1 MEFDCRFISQKFY
14 WGINDS
20 GIFSGICTRSY
31 KNNHSDCYA
40 DAWFRAYSRVG
51 GQHISVC
58 NIDTGNDAHICTQ
71 DISGP
76 AGTSIFSSM
85 DSGEADDVYKDYYR
99 ATTNIYQVIM
109 DLLTFS
115 PEQIKAF
122 ILIFIRVSI
131 VLFLLP
137 IFGSN
142 IVQMRLKAGLA
153 LIIAVILCSVI
164 RPDINSFPETL
175 LSTVNLILSECVIG
189 MIIGLMIRMFF
200 SAVQLAGQL
209 IGFQMG
215 FAIINVLDPQT
226 GTQASIIAQFGYWI
240 VVLVFLLL
248 NGHHLLLNGLK
259 ESFDIINVG
268 SIRLNQGLFQT
279 VVAAS
284 SRMFL
289 LAIKIGA
296 PAIAALLFV
305 SAAFGICA
313 KFAPQMNI
321 LIVAFPIKIVVG
333 LIFFGLSLQILLRVT
348 KGYLGSFDTLL
359 INIMNLMKV

>member
-1 MEFDCRFISQKFY
+1 ME
-14 WGINDS
+14 
-20 GIFSGICTRSY
+20 
-31 KNNHSDCYA
+31 
-40 DAWFRAYSRVG
+40 
-51 GQHISVC
+51 
-58 NIDTGNDAHICTQ
+58 
-71 DISGP
+71 
-76 AGTSIFSSM
+76 
-85 DSGEADDVYKDYYR
+85 
-99 ATTNIYQVIM
+99 
-109 DLLTFS
+109 LLTFS

-153 LIIAVILCSVI
+153 LVIAVILCSVI
-164 RPDINSFPETL
+164 RPDISSFPETL
-175 LSTVNLILSECVIG
+175 LSTVNLMLSECVIG

-200 SAVQLAGQL
+200 SAAQLAGQL

-226 GTQASIIAQFGYWI
+226 GTQASILAMFGYWV

-268 SIRLNQGLFQT
+268 SIRLSQGLFQT
-279 VVAAS
+279 VIDTA
-284 SRMFL
+284 SRMFV

-333 LIFFGLSLQILLRVT
+333 LIFFGLSLQIILRVT
-348 KGYLGSFDTLL
+348 KGYLGSLDTLL
-359 INIMNLMKV
+359 INIMNLMKA

>member
-1 MEFDCRFISQKFY
+1 
-14 WGINDS
+14 
-20 GIFSGICTRSY
+20 
-31 KNNHSDCYA
+31 
-40 DAWFRAYSRVG
+40 
-51 GQHISVC
+51 
-58 NIDTGNDAHICTQ
+58 
-71 DISGP
+71 
-76 AGTSIFSSM
+76 
-85 DSGEADDVYKDYYR
+85 
-99 ATTNIYQVIM
+99 M

-226 GTQASIIAQFGYWI
+226 GTQASIIAQLGYWI

-268 SIRLNQGLFQT
+268 SIRLSQGLFQT
-279 VVAAS
+279 VVDAS

-305 SAAFGICA
+305 SAAFGICS

-359 INIMNLMKV
+359 INIMNLMKA

>member
-1 MEFDCRFISQKFY
+1 M
-14 WGINDS
+14 
-20 GIFSGICTRSY
+20 
-31 KNNHSDCYA
+31 
-40 DAWFRAYSRVG
+40 
-51 GQHISVC
+51 
-58 NIDTGNDAHICTQ
+58 
-71 DISGP
+71 DI
-76 AGTSIFSSM
+76 
-85 DSGEADDVYKDYYR
+85 
-99 ATTNIYQVIM
+99 
-109 DLLTFS
+109 LTFS

-142 IVQMRLKAGLA
+142 IIQMRLKAGLA
-153 LIIAVILCSVI
+153 LIIAGILCTVI
-164 RPDINSFPETL
+164 KPDINLFPETL
-175 LSTVNLILSECVIG
+175 LSAANLILSECVIG

-200 SAVQLAGQL
+200 TAVQLAGQL

-215 FAIINVLDPQT
+215 FAIVNILDPQT

-259 ESFDIINVG
+259 ESFDIINIG
-268 SIRLNQGLFQT
+268 SIRLSQGLFQT
-279 VVAAS
+279 VIDTA
-284 SRMFL
+284 SRMFV
-289 LAIKIGA
+289 LAIKVGA

-333 LIFFGLSLQILLRVT
+333 LIFFGLSLQIILRVT
-348 KGYLGSFDTLL
+348 KGYLGSLDTLL
-359 INIMNLMKV
+359 INIMNLMKA

>member
-1 MEFDCRFISQKFY
+1 
-14 WGINDS
+14 
-20 GIFSGICTRSY
+20 
-31 KNNHSDCYA
+31 
-40 DAWFRAYSRVG
+40 
-51 GQHISVC
+51 
-58 NIDTGNDAHICTQ
+58 
-71 DISGP
+71 
-76 AGTSIFSSM
+76 
-85 DSGEADDVYKDYYR
+85 
-99 ATTNIYQVIM
+99 M

-164 RPDINSFPETL
+164 KPDINLFPETL
-175 LSTVNLILSECVIG
+175 LSAVNLILSECVIG

-268 SIRLNQGLFQT
+268 SIRLSQGLFQT
-279 VVAAS
+279 VIDTA
-284 SRMFL
+284 SRMFV

-348 KGYLGSFDTLL
+348 KGYIGNFDTLL
-359 INIMNLMKV
+359 INIMNLMKA